1 MTAPA
6 TGFTP
11 SAVPPP
17 PATLRRRPRWGIQT
31 GLIQPRLPAFWLFV
45 VSISLGVV
53 YALLFNL
60 LAIITAPAGWVLSI
74 LLMLLFVVPVLLV
87 VRWLDQYEREPR
99 SMVLGA
105 FLWGLLV
112 VPLFA
117 GLGNDTWGVVITRV
131 FGGEFSYDWSAALT
145 APVIE
150 ETYKYLGVVL
160 LYLIARYEFDD
171 LIDGFVYG
179 ALVGLGF
186 AVSEDIF
193 YFIFQ
198 FGGDIPSVIEGF
210 YVRVIASG
218 VYGHVTFTG
227 ISAIGLAYFASRRG
241 EQSFSRRFLVAAA
254 LLLTAMAAHFI
265 WNSPFLGSLPILL
278 YGLVKGLP
286 FLIFLVVLVILA
298 RRREHAALGGLLSAE
313 VGRAGLTEPE
323 VDLLR
328 NRRAR
333 REATRMLTQ
342 SGGREAKDALRRLL
356 REDVSLAMVASAVDS
371 VDDARLIQA
380 RERARSV
387 RAPLLALPGA
397 AGAFGLT
404 PEQVADVQ
412 RPLTAPFVAERLV
425 GAQGAWAWATPDQRD
440 PTRTGISPN
449 LPLQIVEQRGEWVL
463 VRSTS
468 GWHGWTG
475 APYLVPLA
483 HGTEP
488 TT

>member
-1 MTAPA
+1 MTAPT

-11 SAVPPP
+11 SALPPP
-17 PATLRRRPRWGIQT
+17 RSGARRGPRWGIQT

-45 VSISLGVV
+45 VSISVGVV
-53 YALLFNL
+53 YALLFHL
-60 LAIITAPAGWVLSI
+60 LAVFTAPAGWVLSI
-74 LLMLLFVVPVLLV
+74 LLMLLFVVPVALV

-99 SMVLGA
+99 SMVVGA

-160 LYLIARYEFDD
+160 LFLIARYEFDD

-227 ISAIGLAYFASRRG
+227 ISAIGLAYFVSRRG
-241 EQSFSRRFLVAAA
+241 EQPFSRRFLVAAG

-298 RRREHAALGGLLSAE
+298 RRREHAALADLLASE
-313 VGRAGLTEPE
+313 VGRAGLTERE
-323 VDLLR
+323 VELLR
-328 NRRAR
+328 NRLAR
-333 REATRMLTQ
+333 REATRVAAG
-342 SGGREAKDALRRLL
+342 SGGAEAKLALRRLL
-356 REDVSLAMVASAVDS
+356 RADVKLAMSASAVDS
-371 VDDARLIQA
+371 VDDARLIQEREQA
-380 RERARSV
+380 RAIRG
-387 RAPLLALPGA
+387 PLLGLPGVA
-397 AGAFGLT
+397 AAFGLT
-404 PEQVADVQ
+404 AEQVTEVQ

-425 GAQGAWAWATPDQRD
+425 GTMGAWAWATPNQQD
-440 PTRTGISPN
+440 PTRTGIGPN
-449 LPLQIVEQRGEWVL
+449 LPLQVVEQRGDWLL
-463 VRSTS
+463 VRSKS
-468 GWHGWTG
+468 GWFGWTG
-475 APYLVPLA
+475 APYLVPLPSSSPS
-483 HGTEP
+483 G
-488 TT
+488 